1 MQTSLMKQIEILI
14 YRYKNAKLENKSLEK
29 QNKMLRKSYAIKT
42 LKIQEVEKRLN
53 KLLQKL

>member
-1 MQTSLMKQIEILI
+1 MQTSLMKQIDILI

-29 QNKMLRKSYAIKT
+29 QNEMLRKSYAKKT